1 MFTGIVE
8 HVGVVTDLEP
18 GPAGVR
24 LHVDTVGWQNL
35 PSPGDSVAVNGCCLT
50 VVDGEPE
57 SADQAGPD
65 TLRFDVVHQTLR
77 TTTFGDLAA
86 GDGVNLERA
95 VTLSRPLDGHLV
107 QGHIDGVGAVTGVDR
122 KQGEWLLRI
131 EPPTEL
137 LEFIVE
143 KGSIAVDGVSLT
155 VARPGDSWFEI
166 ALIPTTIRM
175 TGLGKAEP
183 GCRVNLE
190 TDYIA
195 KTIVHWLKRNHK
207 P

>member
-24 LHVDTVGWQNL
+24 LRLDTRGWKNL

-50 VVDGEPE
+50 VVDGGPG
-57 SADQAGPD
+57 ATDPAGPD
-65 TLRFDVVHQTLR
+65 ALRFDVVHQTLR

-107 QGHIDGVGAVTGVDR
+107 QGHIDGVGAVTRVDR
-122 KQGEWLLRI
+122 EQGEWLLRVV
-131 EPPTEL
+131 PPAEL

-143 KGSIAVDGVSLT
+143 KGSIAVDGVSMT
-155 VARPGDSWFEI
+155 VARLGDSWFEM

-175 TGLGKAEP
+175 TTLGNAEP
-183 GCRVNLE
+183 GRRVNLE
-190 TDYIA
+190 TDYVA
-195 KTIVHWLKRNHK
+195 KTIVHWLKRQR
-207 P
+207 